1 MPATLRD
8 VIILLVA
15 ALATTSCAQDEELEL
30 TSPAFADG
38 GTIPL
43 EYSCEGDNV
52 SPPLRWANV
61 PEETTELALVAV
73 DHDAPGG
80 AFVHWAVWSLEPDLD
95 GIGRDDLPEGARQ
108 AETSSG
114 KVGWVG
120 PCPPNG
126 DSAHEYVFTLLAL
139 ERAVDLG
146 EGAEPDEA
154 VRTLEDAAVASADL
168 RGRFGR

>member
-8 VIILLVA
+8 VIILLVVAIA
-15 ALATTSCAQDEELEL
+15 ASGCAQDKELEL
-30 TSPAFADG
+30 TSSAFEDG
-38 GTIPL
+38 ETIPL

-52 SPPLRWANV
+52 SPPLRWTDV
-61 PEETTELALVAV
+61 PTTTKELALVVV

-80 AFVHWAVWSLEPDLD
+80 AFVHWAVWSLDPDLNAL
-95 GIGRDDLPEGARQ
+95 GRGELPEGARE
-108 AETSSG
+108 AESSSG

-126 DSAHEYVFTLLAL
+126 DAPHDYVFTLLAL
-139 ERAVDLG
+139 ERKVDLG

-154 VRTLEDAAVASADL
+154 VRTLEAAASASTEL